1 MQYRSSVCG
10 AVMAALALWLPA
22 ARAAAPMVTIAEG
35 KSALVSGG
43 AAYLPGAG
51 VRLNPCDVVHTGPQ
65 AFVQVEF
72 EDGGKIELGH
82 DSRLVFELPQGEESV
97 VGPHF
102 LISGWAKVTVP
113 KREKARPYR
122 IDTPHFVVLTEGGV
136 AVLRV
141 ADDDG
146 EFFVEQGTAIAL
158 VAAGPSVNRVTVG
171 TGRTFLRKGAERGTV
186 TDRAN
191 AAFVQGMPRA
201 FRDSLP
207 SLLPQLKARDVP
219 ARRANDYNP
228 ADAETWLKSVPG
240 LRVCLA
246 DVSVRRAQEA
256 LESRGFAV
264 GPIDGIV
271 GPRTRAALRAY
282 QQQRGLTPT
291 GQPDPDTLR
300 SLDIADRR

>member
-1 MQYRSSVCG
+1 MQYRSPVCG
-10 AVMAALALWLPA
+10 AVMAALVLWLPA
-22 ARAAAPMVTIAEG
+22 VRAAPPMVTIAEG
-35 KSALVSGG
+35 KSALVTGG

-51 VRLNPCDVVHTGPQ
+51 VRLNPCDVVHTGAQ

-82 DSRLVFELPQGEESV
+82 DTRFVFELPQGEESV

-113 KREKARPYR
+113 KRDKARPYR
-122 IDTPHFVVLTEGGV
+122 IDTPHFGLLTEGGV

-141 ADDDG
+141 ADNDG
-146 EFFVEQGTAIAL
+146 EFFVEQGGAFAL
-158 VAAGPSVNRVTVG
+158 VAAGASVSRVAVAA
-171 TGRTFLRKGAERGTV
+171 GRTFSRKGAERGTV
-186 TDRAN
+186 TERAN

-228 ADAETWLKSVPG
+228 NDAETWLKSVPG
-240 LRVCLA
+240 LRACLG
-246 DVSVRRAQEA
+246 DVTVRTAQEA
-256 LESRGFAV
+256 LESRGFPV

-271 GPRTRAALRAY
+271 GRRTQAALRAY
-282 QQQRGLTPT
+282 QQQRGLTPS
-291 GQPDPDTLR
+291 GALDPDTLR